1 MKSPSHFSKSKLKKD
16 GNQSNRIKSF
26 KIEIN
31 YVSSLSNNK
40 ESSHRQNNQFFS
52 EKNICTDNEF
62 SSLSNC
68 KFLNS
73 DKAINYSS
81 KISSH
86 TSKKKKKNSISSLLC
101 NQKTMKGNRT
111 PNVHFKLPDITS
123 KSRTKIT
130 SLFSSSYNI
139 KDNHSSCGNN
149 TLIKNK
155 AKYDIKKLDNEN
167 ITINNKV
174 SRTPKASKCNLKINN
189 INGVNEKRKSNLRNS
204 LFLNYAQN
212 YNNSPNNRIS
222 DYDNTN
228 INCLDYYNDIG
239 KIFKINENIQN
250 ELESKELQKKVNL
263 MKKTLV
269 QFNDVENLQKIIS
282 DEENPAPSSKEKTK
296 IKNTKLLEKVA
307 TIQNKSTEKKSEIKS
322 DIKDMD
328 KKDEKNRKL
337 KRTKEIYDSF
347 DDEEYEE
354 DNEKDIYIPP
364 SCYFIKIY
372 DSIMFAS
379 SMVYLFFVPYCF
391 SKDNLI
397 LDENKVIIVLLT
409 IIDFIYIL
417 DLIFNFFRAYQN
429 FDENLVRNNK
439 FIFLHY
445 IQSWFLFDFFQAFPF
460 YTLFKFFER
469 DCINFNICPF
479 VGITKYKV
487 KPILYLLILIKIVKV
502 YKLFK
507 ENDTILLLGEALS
520 QIEFFDNYGYIL
532 FAIFSSIGFLNLC
545 ACIYIFLGEHTYPG
559 WLNKINLVDEPY
571 IHKYVASVYF
581 IQVTITTVGYGDIT
595 GNSYEEIIYQMLLLI
610 IGTITYSFIISY
622 ISNYIYKKNQKSLTF
637 EKNLGI
643 LKEIKLHNP
652 YLKDT
657 IYHEVLKNLHNEQ
670 LYERKDKSLLF
681 DCLPYS
687 LKNKL
692 IMEMYKPFVENFV
705 FFKENENSDFVVKV
719 VTSLR
724 PLIAFKNDILIQEG
738 DFIKEIFFVKKG
750 ALSLNITID
759 KLNVQNSLKKYLGRN
774 ELGAITVSFVPEVMK
789 NTTIHNLNDN
799 LYDYFLNRKT
809 EKKLV
814 IKNEINI
821 SDIKIIEIRKNEHFG
836 DALMFLNERS
846 PLIVKVKTKVSELL
860 ILRKM
865 EAIEIYSIYPNIWKR
880 INKKSLYN
888 MEQIKFRIKKI
899 LVKFAKKYGSEAEKN
914 VLKNSESLQRFMTI
928 NTLHNNC
935 NDSQNEFDNTKSEK
949 SKKKE
954 KKKNKK
960 KKNKKINSKIIDKA
974 KEYKNENKNDEKEKN
989 EDTSYISNNNDSISS
1004 NNNNSKNNNNDNND
1018 NNEDNNNNNSNS
1030 NNKDDNINNKIQI
1043 IKSNKNSP
1051 KDLIFDFSRNQS
1063 SKNKETNLSKGKEKD
1078 DYIKSFNI
1086 KCSSYNSNKSNS
1098 PIKIK
1103 SYKNGESDDTKK
1115 SSKKKIMKHISI
1127 PLNLRN
1133 IKEHDSIKAND
1144 SINILKQSLKFNLT
1158 QSEKLFFPSFSNL
1171 IITKEKSFQL
1181 ISSYENLNKITKNH
1195 YIRNNYLQNKT
1206 KQFLIK
1212 ECSCISYDSPKNY
1225 SLLKKN
1231 QLKGQIKLSKELKI
1245 KNLKSY
1251 FHSEGK
1257 IKTVNTFEMSNIK
1270 SNTNIIKL
1278 NENSESVVQGN
1289 QFDSEVNKKRFELC
1303 KMRRH
1308 ESSKIFQKRQS
1319 LTNTFEPLFKN
1330 KPKINR
1336 KRRKSEYLN
1345 VNKKLDLIT
1354 KNIKGANRNINNPE
1368 EFYMDFFNHIMQKGS
1383 HSPESRKNKRH
1394 KSKNSNSFS
1403 PKK

>member
-1 MKSPSHFSKSKLKKD
+1 MKSPSHFAKSKFKKD
-16 GNQSNRIKSF
+16 GDQSNRIKSF

-31 YVSSLSNNK
+31 YVSNLSNNK
-40 ESSHRQNNQFFS
+40 ESSLRQNNQLFS

-73 DKAINYSS
+73 NKPINYSS
-81 KISSH
+81 KLSSH
-86 TSKKKKKNSISSLLC
+86 ISKKKKRNSISSLLC

-111 PNVHFKLPDITS
+111 PNVHFNLPDISS
-123 KSRTKIT
+123 KSRTKKN

-139 KDNHSSCGNN
+139 NDYYSSYGDN
-149 TLIKNK
+149 TLNINK

-167 ITINNKV
+167 ININNKV

-189 INGVNEKRKSNLRNS
+189 INGVNEKRKSNFRNS

-212 YNNSPNNRIS
+212 YNNSPNSRIS
-222 DYDNTN
+222 DYEKTN

-282 DEENPAPSSKEKTK
+282 NEEGPSSSSKEKTE
-296 IKNTKLLEKVA
+296 IKNTNLLEKVA

-372 DSIMFAS
+372 DSIMLAS

-397 LDENKVIIVLLT
+397 LDENKVIFVLLA
-409 IIDFIYIL
+409 IIDIIYIL

-469 DCINFNICPF
+469 DRCPF
-479 VGITKYKV
+479 VGITKCKV
-487 KPILYLLILIKIVKV
+487 KPTLYLFILIKIVKV

-507 ENDTILLLGEALS
+507 VNDTILSLGEALS

-532 FAIFSSIGFLNLC
+532 KAIFSSAGFLNLC
-545 ACIYIFLGEHTYPG
+545 ACIYIFLGEHTHPG

-595 GNSYEEIIYQMLLLI
+595 GNSYEEIIYQILLLI

-657 IYHEVLKNLHNEQ
+657 IYHEVLKNLLNEQ
-670 LYERKDKSLLF
+670 LYEKKDKSLLF

-759 KLNVQNSLKKYLGRN
+759 KFNIQNSLKKYLGRN
-774 ELGAITVSFVPEVMK
+774 ELGAITVSFMPEIMK

-799 LYDYFLNRKT
+799 LYDYFLNKKT

-846 PLIVKVKTKVSELL
+846 PLIVKVKTKISELL

-914 VLKNSESLQRFMTI
+914 VLKNSESLRRFMTI
-928 NTLHNNC
+928 NTLHNNS
-935 NDSQNEFDNTKSEK
+935 NDSQNELDNSKSQR

-960 KKNKKINSKIIDKA
+960 KNKK
-974 KEYKNENKNDEKEKN
+974 
-989 EDTSYISNNNDSISS
+989 
-1004 NNNNSKNNNNDNND
+1004 
-1018 NNEDNNNNNSNS
+1018 
-1030 NNKDDNINNKIQI
+1030 
-1043 IKSNKNSP
+1043 
-1051 KDLIFDFSRNQS
+1051 
-1063 SKNKETNLSKGKEKD
+1063 
-1078 DYIKSFNI
+1078 
-1086 KCSSYNSNKSNS
+1086 
-1098 PIKIK
+1098 
-1103 SYKNGESDDTKK
+1103 KK
-1115 SSKKKIMKHISI
+1115 VKK
-1127 PLNLRN
+1127 
-1133 IKEHDSIKAND
+1133 
-1144 SINILKQSLKFNLT
+1144 
-1158 QSEKLFFPSFSNL
+1158 
-1171 IITKEKSFQL
+1171 
-1181 ISSYENLNKITKNH
+1181 
-1195 YIRNNYLQNKT
+1195 
-1206 KQFLIK
+1206 
-1212 ECSCISYDSPKNY
+1212 
-1225 SLLKKN
+1225 
-1231 QLKGQIKLSKELKI
+1231 
-1245 KNLKSY
+1245 
-1251 FHSEGK
+1251 
-1257 IKTVNTFEMSNIK
+1257 
-1270 SNTNIIKL
+1270 
-1278 NENSESVVQGN
+1278 
-1289 QFDSEVNKKRFELC
+1289 
-1303 KMRRH
+1303 
-1308 ESSKIFQKRQS
+1308 
-1319 LTNTFEPLFKN
+1319 
-1330 KPKINR
+1330 
-1336 KRRKSEYLN
+1336 
-1345 VNKKLDLIT
+1345 
-1354 KNIKGANRNINNPE
+1354 
-1368 EFYMDFFNHIMQKGS
+1368 
-1383 HSPESRKNKRH
+1383 
-1394 KSKNSNSFS
+1394 
-1403 PKK
+1403 